1 MKIEVCEQLACAW
14 LRYVKECQVVQ
25 TNWTPSPDEG
35 LYVGHSKI
43 EEIVNL
49 CQDALGEDYERTFKK
64 STPTQIFNQCEIDVI
79 GVRLEGKTVESVYL
93 VDTAFHVGGLGYRDN
108 EARVTKKIL
117 RAALVAAVVF
127 PDSPLHIIFATP
139 KARPKDVSDLN
150 KVGDV
155 LRTLFS
161 ERSMDVE
168 ISIFMNGSF
177 ASEMLSPLVQKS
189 SRISDSNMLFLR
201 ALQLCHLSHF
211 LTDPSDGGAVGRRRV
226 AQLLQA
232 SWRPEVLGNRDE
244 VPEREEEPVDDDG
257 EELTPEELEALR
269 SLAEVRLDD
278 LVAQDTETAE
288 AALTEAVEGASDED
302 AAADDELENRTYKRD
317 RNGQF
322 ASTGAA
328 QHSPR
333 HSRASKG
340 NPKNPTTQS
349 NTPLKA
355 APGARPQEKVDAMAR
370 SIKRTAEHGGT
381 VRDVA
386 KVGDKMMTVPHG
398 RAGRKNDR
406 YAGGYGTAHQQSK
419 HGKKRRCHSAESG
432 KGNGVRPETQR
443 YRDR

>member
-1 MKIEVCEQLACAW
+1 M
-14 LRYVKECQVVQ
+14 
-25 TNWTPSPDEG
+25 EG
-35 LYVGHSKI
+35 
-43 EEIVNL
+43 E
-49 CQDALGEDYERTFKK
+49 
-64 STPTQIFNQCEIDVI
+64 
-79 GVRLEGKTVESVYL
+79 
-93 VDTAFHVGGLGYRDN
+93 
-108 EARVTKKIL
+108 
-117 RAALVAAVVF
+117 
-127 PDSPLHIIFATP
+127 
-139 KARPKDVSDLN
+139 
-150 KVGDV
+150 
-155 LRTLFS
+155 
-161 ERSMDVE
+161 
-168 ISIFMNGSF
+168 
-177 ASEMLSPLVQKS
+177 
-189 SRISDSNMLFLR
+189 
-201 ALQLCHLSHF
+201 
-211 LTDPSDGGAVGRRRV
+211 GAVGRRRV

-232 SWRPEVLGNRDE
+232 SWRPEVLENRDE

-419 HGKKRRCHSAESG
+419 HGKKEGVTPRKVAKAMVYGQKRKDTETGNVISERKRINAVYKPLKDKKAELITALKRKTPKS
-432 KGNGVRPETQR
+432 
-443 YRDR
+443 